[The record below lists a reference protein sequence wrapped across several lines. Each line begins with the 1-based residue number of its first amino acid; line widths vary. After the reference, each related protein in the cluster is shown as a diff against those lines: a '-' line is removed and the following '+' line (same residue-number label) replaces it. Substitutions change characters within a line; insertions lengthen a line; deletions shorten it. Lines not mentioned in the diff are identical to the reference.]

1 MATQAQVREF
11 IERIAPIAQSLCRTR
26 EKWILPSITIAQA
39 ACESN
44 WGTSKPMAAANGLF
58 GFKVGTGVKYGTAW
72 KGKSYNTK
80 TKEFYGEYVTI
91 RDNFRAY
98 DTVEE
103 SVEDYMDLLCSLSR
117 YKGAVNQTDPRTCIT
132 AIKNGGYATSPSYIN
147 TIMSIVNKNNLTQ
160 YDSVVTGNAGQGIW
174 QNGSQEAIKTYSL
187 KEDGNKSVSANFKV
201 KEFRCKD
208 GTDKIL
214 IDEIFVKESLQKIR
228 DHFRAPVVINSA
240 YRTAA
245 YNKKVGGA
253 GKSYH
258 LTGQAFDIV
267 VKGKTPAEVARYAQK
282 LGIKGIIRYN
292 SFVHVDSRDSM
303 YWAINNNGKA
313 IKVDSF

>member
-1 MATQAQVREF
+1 MATQAQVKTF

-58 GFKVGTGVKYGTAW
+58 GFKVGTGIKYGNAW

-117 YKGAVNQTDPRTCIT
+117 YKGAVNQTDAKTCIT
-132 AIKNGGYATSPSYIN
+132 AIKNGGYATSPTYTS
-147 TIMSIVNKNNLTQ
+147 TIMSIVNKYNLTQ
-160 YDSVVTGNAGQGIW
+160 YDGVKTDNTGSTKSPFKAGKNYTLQNNLYVRESADGKKKNFLSLTTNAKSKAKQDAGGYGILKKGTVVTCKAV
-174 QNGSQEAIKTYSL
+174 QE
-187 KEDGNKSVSANFKV
+187 
-201 KEFRCKD
+201 KD
-208 GTDKIL
+208 GAVWIQ
-214 IDEIFVKESLQKIR
+214 IPSGWVCGI
-228 DHFRAPVVINSA
+228 
-240 YRTAA
+240 TAA
-245 YNKKVGGA
+245 G
-253 GKSYH
+253 
-258 LTGQAFDIV
+258 
-267 VKGKTPAEVARYAQK
+267 VAY
-282 LGIKGIIRYN
+282 IK
-292 SFVHVDSRDSM
+292 
-303 YWAINNNGKA
+303 
-313 IKVDSF
+313 